1 MPLRLK
7 TLKFGWGPLGGEIH
21 VTEGDKAALNPLF
34 VFLRDRRVLLE
45 SSARR
50 EAHLPFVTESVK
62 AIRDELTATL
72 QRLEPDSDAAPWI
85 ERLRAAC
92 REFLTS
98 VESRDSPNLAYF
110 QPALAQLRSAF
121 RLVTNHTAAY
131 YGIRAARDLADEM
144 AAHPD
149 P

>member
-1 MPLRLK
+1 
-7 TLKFGWGPLGGEIH
+7 
-21 VTEGDKAALNPLF
+21 
-34 VFLRDRRVLLE
+34 VLLD
-45 SSARR
+45 SSVRR

-72 QRLEPDSDAAPWI
+72 QRLALDSNAAPWL
-85 ERLRAAC
+85 EQLRAAC

-98 VESRDSPNLAYF
+98 VESQDDPGLAYF
-110 QPALAQLRSAF
+110 QPALSQLRSAF

-131 YGIRAARDLADEM
+131 YGIRAARELADEM
-144 AAHPD
+144 AAYPD